1 MSSDEGSPGVEGPDR
16 VTQYVFKAT
25 SELPWFFSIELS
37 RLEYV
42 LPIAKTA
49 NR

>member
-1 MSSDEGSPGVEGPDR
+1 MASDVGRPGVEGPDR

-25 SELPWFFSIELS
+25 SEIPWFFSIELS
-37 RLEYV
+37 MLEYV
-42 LPIAKTA
+42 LPIAKTD